1 MKFRKPAIP
10 EKVTPHNLKANAR
23 LSIEDVQKKIKT
35 AASFRNQQKWLVVY
49 EALVNPRS
57 AAEIAQDTG
66 TSIRTVH
73 QVISDYNRLGESAIE
88 KMQG

>member
-10 EKVTPHNLKANAR
+10 EKITPHNLKANDR
-23 LSIEDVQKKIKT
+23 LSAEDVQKKIKT
-35 AASFRNQQKWLVVY
+35 AASFRHRQKWLVVY
-49 EALVNPRS
+49 EALVNPRT

-88 KMQG
+88 KMEG

>member
-10 EKVTPHNLKANAR
+10 EKLTPHNLKANYS
-23 LSIEDVQKKIKT
+23 LSIEDIKKKIKT
-35 AASFRNQQKWLVVY
+35 AASFRHQQKWLVIY
-49 EALVNPRS
+49 EALVRPRS

-73 QVISDYNRLGESAIE
+73 QVISNYNRLGESAIE
-88 KMQG
+88 KMEG